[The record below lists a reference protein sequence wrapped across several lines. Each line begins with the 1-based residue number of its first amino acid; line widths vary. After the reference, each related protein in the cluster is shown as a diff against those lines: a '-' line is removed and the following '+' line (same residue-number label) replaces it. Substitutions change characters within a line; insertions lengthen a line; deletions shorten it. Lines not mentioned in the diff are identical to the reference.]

1 MSIEDQVKQLMTD
14 AKAADAE
21 SITCLR
27 EAWATY
33 AECYRAPEET
43 QTRHDIWHNEE
54 LRFDLE
60 TAICDVVGAPPPY
73 WVRTAVGAGY
83 VRYAS
88 RAADALVTG
97 VESLASAWDAW
108 AHQRM
113 SIADQSIHA
122 TLWIA
127 LEKAVSDL
135 VEAPGPAYWA

>member
-1 MSIEDQVKQLMTD
+1 
-14 AKAADAE
+14 
-21 SITCLR
+21 
-27 EAWATY
+27 
-33 AECYRAPEET
+33 
-43 QTRHDIWHNEE
+43 
-54 LRFDLE
+54 
-60 TAICDVVGAPPPY
+60 
-73 WVRTAVGAGY
+73 